1 MVIKDKIELKELENN
16 YNSIHS
22 DFVKF
27 VIDLEMEAIA
37 VGKEMHRDL
46 EIELY
51 DNGSSETCMYGG
63 NLYWNGRIDWQSHSN
78 MKRNREKG
86 LAHKG
91 RVLDDEEIIQ
101 NLTDIMNRYIW
112 R

>member
-1 MVIKDKIELKELENN
+1 MVIENKVELKDLENS
-16 YNSIHS
+16 YNNIHS
-22 DFVKF
+22 DFIKF
-27 VIDLEMEAIA
+27 VIDLEKEVIA

-63 NLYWNGRIDWQSHSN
+63 NLYWNGQIDWQSHSN

-86 LAHKG
+86 LARMG
-91 RVLDDEEIIQ
+91 RVLDDEMIIRK
-101 NLTDIMNRYIW
+101 LTDIMNRYIW